1 MCAIGGN
8 RRGTRSAPR
17 NRRALTLQYMSS
29 ERQEGKRKRK
39 ANELILSADKRTLA
53 NQRRTMTEHSD
64 LLEIVRRPLS
74 PDVQLEV
81 QASWEEYER
90 VQAILD
96 NEESRHVMATS
107 LFRLC

>member
-1 MCAIGGN
+1 
-8 RRGTRSAPR
+8 
-17 NRRALTLQYMSS
+17 
-29 ERQEGKRKRK
+29 
-39 ANELILSADKRTLA
+39 
-53 NQRRTMTEHSD
+53 MTERAD

-96 NEESRHVMATS
+96 NEESRYVMATS